1 METTILELHNNEWLS
16 DALRRGGYGEYIP
29 TNVIL
34 DKTLTGVGATYCE
47 IHSKRNSII
56 IEPNVPVIQC
66 KLDNDDM
73 LLEGVYSEVRPM
85 SLRKYLTRA
94 DIPHKKILTTPES
107 FYKIRK
113 EAESLG
119 IDIYSEDWFC
129 LLDEC
134 EKITQ
139 DHDYR
144 NTISQPIY
152 DFFRFKN
159 KAMVSATPLTPTHP
173 KLSEQGFIRLKLTPI
188 FDYKKDLTLI
198 VTNNFNTT
206 LKSKLEELS
215 DSPCVCIF
223 MNKTDCINAIIEQ
236 YNISD
241 YKVFCSEKSVKK
253 LRERG
258 ISNVFSEINY
268 PLAKYNFFTCRFYSG
283 LDITIFPI
291 LPDIIMLTDL
301 RVATYTMID
310 PLTEAIQIQGRFRGN
325 GANGNTYNSLTHIS
339 TINPNMRIKSNAEL
353 AIELSQFADN
363 YMNLTTQLKQT
374 EDVIRKE
381 AIAKDLKSLRYYA
394 LIDESGEI
402 NPFAVD
408 NLYNEERVKS
418 YYNSAETL
426 YRAYEASE
434 HFNVN
439 LIENLYTVGDDDVL
453 RISQSKTDIAKRKEI
468 VIALEHIRL
477 DLENRRIDTESA
489 KAYIDALKRID
500 ETAYILPIYKKIGF
514 KGCVDCDYRKE
525 ALDKAIKEYDK
536 KEANRRRF
544 KPDVLTDIY
553 NEFSLGVYI
562 SKEDIKSR
570 LKRIYTQFGIKHKV
584 TQSTIEDYYEAYNSQ
599 SKKPPSYKLIRFK
612 YDGTIFEAPP

>member
-1 METTILELHNNEWLS
+1 METTTLELHNNEWLS
-16 DALRRGGYGEYIP
+16 DALRRGGYGENIP

-47 IHSKRNSII
+47 IHAKRNSII

-66 KLDNDDM
+66 KLDNEEM
-73 LLEGVYSEVRPM
+73 PLEGVYSEVRPM
-85 SLRKYLTRA
+85 SLRKYLTRE
-94 DIPHKKILTTPES
+94 DIPYKKILTTPES

-113 EAESLG
+113 EADSLG
-119 IDIYSEDWFC
+119 IDIYGEDWFC
-129 LLDEC
+129 LFDEC

-144 NTISQPIY
+144 NAISQPIY

-173 KLSEQGFIRLKLTPI
+173 KLYEQGFIRLKLTPI
-188 FDYKKDLTLI
+188 LDYKKDLTLI

-236 YNISD
+236 YNIYD

-283 LDITIFPI
+283 LDITVLPI

-301 RVATYTMID
+301 RVAAYTMID
-310 PLTEAIQIQGRFRGN
+310 PFTEAIQIQGRFRGN
-325 GANGNTYNSLTHIS
+325 GDNGNTYNSLTHIS
-339 TINPNMRIKSNAEL
+339 TINPNMRVKSNEEL

-363 YMNLTTQLKQT
+363 YTNLKVLLDQT
-374 EDVIRKE
+374 EDKIRKQ
-381 AIAKDLKSLRYYA
+381 AIAKDLKSLRYST

-418 YYNSAETL
+418 HYLSSESL
-426 YRAYEASE
+426 YKAYEASE
-434 HFNVN
+434 HFNIH
-439 LIENLYTVGDDDVL
+439 LIENLYTVGEDDIL
-453 RISQSKTDIAKRKEI
+453 RINQTKKDIAKRKEI
-468 VIALEHIRL
+468 VNALEHIRL
-477 DLENRRIDTESA
+477 DLNNKRISNESA
-489 KAYIDALKRID
+489 KAYIDVLKQID
-500 ETAYILPIYKKIGF
+500 ETAYILPIYRKIGY
-514 KGCVDCDYRKE
+514 KGCEDCNYLKT
-525 ALDKAIKEYDK
+525 ALDKAVAEYDE
-536 KEANRRRF
+536 KEAERRRF
-544 KPDVLTDIY
+544 MPDILNAIY
-553 NEFSLGVYI
+553 QEFTLGVYI

-584 TQSTIEDYYEAYNSQ
+584 IQSTIEDYYEVYNSQ

>member
-1 METTILELHNNEWLS
+1 METTPLELHNNEWLS
-16 DALRRGGYGEYIP
+16 DALRRGGYGENIP

-47 IHSKRNSII
+47 IHAKRNSII

-66 KLDNDDM
+66 KLDNEEM
-73 LLEGVYSEVRPM
+73 PLEGVYSEVRPM
-85 SLRKYLTRA
+85 SLRKYLTRE
-94 DIPHKKILTTPES
+94 DIPYKKILTTPES

-113 EAESLG
+113 EADSLG
-119 IDIYSEDWFC
+119 IDIYGEDWFC
-129 LLDEC
+129 LFDEC

-144 NTISQPIY
+144 NAISQPIY

-173 KLSEQGFIRLKLTPI
+173 KLYEQGFIRLKLTPI

-236 YNISD
+236 YNIYD

-258 ISNVFSEINY
+258 ISNIFSEINY

-283 LDITIFPI
+283 LDITVLPI

-301 RVATYTMID
+301 RVAAYTMID
-310 PLTEAIQIQGRFRGN
+310 PFTEAIQIQGRFRGN
-325 GANGNTYNSLTHIS
+325 GDNGNTYNSLTHIS
-339 TINPNMRIKSNAEL
+339 TINPNMRVKSNEEL

-363 YMNLTTQLKQT
+363 YTNLKVLLDQT
-374 EDVIRKE
+374 EDKIRKQ
-381 AIAKDLKSLRYYA
+381 AIAKDLKSLRYST

-418 YYNSAETL
+418 HYLSSESL
-426 YRAYEASE
+426 YKAYEASE
-434 HFNVN
+434 HFNIH
-439 LIENLYTVGDDDVL
+439 LIENLYTVGEDDIL
-453 RISQSKTDIAKRKEI
+453 RINQTKKDIAKRKEI
-468 VIALEHIRL
+468 VNALEHIRL
-477 DLENRRIDTESA
+477 DLNNKRISNESA
-489 KAYIDALKRID
+489 KAYIDVLKQID
-500 ETAYILPIYKKIGF
+500 ETAYILPIYRKIGY
-514 KGCVDCDYRKE
+514 KGCEDCNYLKT
-525 ALDKAIKEYDK
+525 ALDKAVAEYDE
-536 KEANRRRF
+536 KEAERRRF
-544 KPDVLTDIY
+544 MPDILNAIY
-553 NEFSLGVYI
+553 QEFTLGVYI

-584 TQSTIEDYYEAYNSQ
+584 IQSTIEDYYEAYNSQ

>member
-1 METTILELHNNEWLS
+1 METTTLELHNNEWLS
-16 DALRRGGYGEYIP
+16 DALRRGGYGENIP

-47 IHSKRNSII
+47 IHAKRNSII

-66 KLDNDDM
+66 KLDDEEM
-73 LLEGVYSEVRPM
+73 PLEGVYSEVRPM
-85 SLRKYLTRA
+85 SLRKYLTRE
-94 DIPHKKILTTPES
+94 DIPYKKILTTPES

-113 EAESLG
+113 EADSLG
-119 IDIYSEDWFC
+119 IDIYGEDWFC
-129 LLDEC
+129 LFDEC

-144 NTISQPIY
+144 NAISQPIY

-159 KAMVSATPLTPTHP
+159 KAMVSATPLKPTHP
-173 KLSEQGFIRLKLTPI
+173 KLYEQGFIRLKLTPI

-283 LDITIFPI
+283 LDITVLPI

-301 RVATYTMID
+301 RVAAYTMID
-310 PLTEAIQIQGRFRGN
+310 PFTEAIQIQGRFRGN
-325 GANGNTYNSLTHIS
+325 GDNGNTYNSLTHIS
-339 TINPNMRIKSNAEL
+339 TINPNMRVKSNEEL

-363 YMNLTTQLKQT
+363 YTNLKVLLDQT
-374 EDVIRKE
+374 EDKIRKQ
-381 AIAKDLKSLRYYA
+381 AIAKDLKSLRYSA

-418 YYNSAETL
+418 HYLSSESL
-426 YRAYEASE
+426 YKAYEASE
-434 HFNVN
+434 HFNIH
-439 LIENLYTVGDDDVL
+439 LIENLYTVGEDDIL
-453 RISQSKTDIAKRKEI
+453 RINQTKKDIAKRKEI
-468 VIALEHIRL
+468 VNALEHIRL
-477 DLENRRIDTESA
+477 DLNNKRISNESA
-489 KAYIDALKRID
+489 KAYIDVLKQID
-500 ETAYILPIYKKIGF
+500 ETAYILPIYRKIGY
-514 KGCVDCDYRKE
+514 KGCEDCNYLKT
-525 ALDKAIKEYDK
+525 ALDKAVAEYDE
-536 KEANRRRF
+536 KEAERRRF
-544 KPDVLTDIY
+544 MPDILNAIY
-553 NEFSLGVYI
+553 QEFTLGVYI

-584 TQSTIEDYYEAYNSQ
+584 IQSTIEDYYEAYNSQ

>member
-1 METTILELHNNEWLS
+1 METTPLELHNNEWLS
-16 DALRRGGYGEYIP
+16 DALRRGGYGENIP

-47 IHSKRNSII
+47 IHAKRNSII

-66 KLDNDDM
+66 KLDNEEM
-73 LLEGVYSEVRPM
+73 PLEGVYSEVRPM
-85 SLRKYLTRA
+85 SLRKYLTRE
-94 DIPHKKILTTPES
+94 DIPYKKILTTPES

-113 EAESLG
+113 EADSLG
-119 IDIYSEDWFC
+119 IDIYGEDWFC
-129 LLDEC
+129 LFDEC

-144 NTISQPIY
+144 NAISQPIY

-173 KLSEQGFIRLKLTPI
+173 KLYEQGFIRLKLTPI

-236 YNISD
+236 YNIYD

-283 LDITIFPI
+283 LDITVLPI

-301 RVATYTMID
+301 RVAAYTMID
-310 PLTEAIQIQGRFRGN
+310 PFTEAIQIQGRFRGN
-325 GANGNTYNSLTHIS
+325 GDNGNTYNSLTHIS
-339 TINPNMRIKSNAEL
+339 TINPNMRVKSNEEL

-363 YMNLTTQLKQT
+363 YTNLKVLLDQT
-374 EDVIRKE
+374 EDKIRKQ
-381 AIAKDLKSLRYYA
+381 AIAKDLKSLRYST

-418 YYNSAETL
+418 HYLSSESL
-426 YRAYEASE
+426 YKAYEASE
-434 HFNVN
+434 HFNIH
-439 LIENLYTVGDDDVL
+439 LIENLYTVGEDDIL
-453 RISQSKTDIAKRKEI
+453 RINQTKKDIAKRKEI
-468 VIALEHIRL
+468 VNALEHIRL
-477 DLENRRIDTESA
+477 DLNNKRISNESA
-489 KAYIDALKRID
+489 KAYIDVLKQID
-500 ETAYILPIYKKIGF
+500 ETAYILPIYRKIGY
-514 KGCVDCDYRKE
+514 KGCEDCNYLKT
-525 ALDKAIKEYDK
+525 ALDKAVAEYDE
-536 KEANRRRF
+536 KEAERRRF
-544 KPDVLTDIY
+544 MPDILNAIY
-553 NEFSLGVYI
+553 QEFTLGVYI

-570 LKRIYTQFGIKHKV
+570 LKRIYAQFGIKHKV
-584 TQSTIEDYYEAYNSQ
+584 IQSTIEDYYEAYNSQ